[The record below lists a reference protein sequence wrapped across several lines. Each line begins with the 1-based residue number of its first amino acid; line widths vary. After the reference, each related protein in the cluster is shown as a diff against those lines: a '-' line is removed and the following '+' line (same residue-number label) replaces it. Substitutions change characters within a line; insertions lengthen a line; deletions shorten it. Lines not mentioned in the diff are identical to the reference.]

1 MNQKLS
7 SRALRGWLMRTT
19 SMRNGRPEMRFSPVD
34 AQGNPIRG

>member
-1 MNQKLS
+1 MKTKLS
-7 SRALRGWLMRTT
+7 SRALKAWLMRTT